1 MAKSDTTYEGCF
13 LDVNKINMSEAEL
26 LKSYTKEQLAHF
38 VILLCKELEDK
49 NFFYDWNRC
58 SLKNELIEAK
68 RKIKELDLCMRDK
81 CISSDIHEEIFTLAW
96 NCISL
101 SSEIDELKK
110 KLNIYKNGIIKTDR
124 CNFTYCRYNKDFVCK
139 DKEGR
144 KDCIDLCLKVFCL
157 DDKEIE

>member
-1 MAKSDTTYEGCF
+1 MAKSD
-13 LDVNKINMSEAEL
+13 
-26 LKSYTKEQLAHF
+26 TKEQLAHF

-68 RKIKELDLCMRDK
+68 RKIKELDLCMRDM
-81 CISSDIHEEIFTLAW
+81 
-96 NCISL
+96 SL
-101 SSEIDELKK
+101 SLEIDELKK

-124 CNFTYCRYNKDFVCK
+124 CNFTYCHYNKDFVCK

-144 KDCIDLCLKVFCL
+144 KDCIDLCLKVFC
-157 DDKEIE
+157 